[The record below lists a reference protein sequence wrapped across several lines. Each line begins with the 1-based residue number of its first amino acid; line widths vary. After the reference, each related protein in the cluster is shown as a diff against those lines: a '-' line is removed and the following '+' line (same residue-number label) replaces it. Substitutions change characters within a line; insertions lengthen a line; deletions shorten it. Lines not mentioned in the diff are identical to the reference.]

1 MPGPWAI
8 SIVAVAYV
16 GLLFAIARFGERHA
30 ARLRTGVWEPLIY
43 ASSLAVY
50 CASWTFYGSIAHA
63 AWSGL
68 GFALTYIGPILTLLL
83 GYPVLQKI
91 VRTAK
96 ANNATSIADFIG
108 ARYGKSQS
116 VAALV
121 TVVAVI
127 GLVPYVALQLQA
139 VSVTFDLSS
148 SNGQVLHTPGRAAA
162 ASSPLWRDTAF
173 YVTLLMAVFAVL
185 FGLNRVQSNERNPG
199 MMTAIAFESL
209 VKLGAFLALG
219 LFVTFGLFGGPAQL
233 GERVSALPHFVAAM
247 TVPHAYPHWIT
258 ITFLAGVAF
267 ICLPRQFHVAVVENV
282 RPASLRVA
290 AWAFPLYLVAFALFV
305 PVIAAGGLLTLPR
318 FTLAESFPLLLPM
331 RNGQP
336 LLALAVFIGGLSA
349 ATAMIIVEVVALSTM
364 ICNEIVMPLLS
375 RRAALGKGASANMPK
390 LVLRTRWLAAFGVL
404 LAAYGYYATTSA
416 RYSLAS
422 IGLISFVAVAQ
433 FAPALLAGLYW
444 RGAHRHGAVA
454 GIVGGCIVWAYAM
467 LLPSLPS
474 PGAAAS
480 AGVEAAGRL
489 PQILPALDPFT
500 TMVAWSLL
508 VNAALLVGVSLLARR
523 NESDRAQAELFVSG
537 GLPVGQSDPTT
548 PIHAGTYDEL
558 RRLAERVVGAE
569 QAARAF
575 AEPAERYNEKDLAA
589 LTERLLSGAVGAAS
603 AHIMVTAVL
612 RTHRNHFGTRRS
624 ILTDASE
631 AILFN
636 HDLLRATLENV
647 TQGIGMFD
655 AHGKLAAWNR
665 RLLEMLNIPEQHA
678 WVGAPLTLVLG
689 DCSKLG
695 LDPASAPGSEA
706 ARRSLAAQTCQHR
719 LADGRVFELQVN
731 PIHAGGFVLVC
742 TDVSEQMQTLEALR
756 NSDLQIREANELL
769 EQRVVERTRELTL
782 LNEQLAAA
790 KRAAEAANVGKTR
803 FFAAASHD
811 LLQPLHVARILT
823 GALSERYGAARGST
837 LKQLERALNSVDDL
851 LQTLL
856 DISKL
861 DTGAVQPQLQ
871 PVELQK
877 VLTGVCAS
885 FQPIAAQRGL
895 QLRMARSRAV
905 VSTDVALLRRILQ
918 NFLSNALRYTRR
930 GKVLVGCRRRA
941 GRVLIEVWDTGIGIP
956 GSQIDAI
963 FEEFRR
969 GAQND
974 PETPPGLGL
983 GLAIVDRIARMLQ
996 HPVQVR
1002 SWPGRGSVFSISLP
1016 VSTEAPLAQ
1025 LPGSDAQPRASLAH
1039 KVVLCVDN
1047 DPAVLVAM
1055 RTLLQGWSCE
1065 VVTATHVAD
1074 ARSQLEKLG
1083 TLPDIVLMDYHLE
1096 SDLTG
1101 LAALDS
1107 LSAHAGR
1114 RLPAILVTA
1123 NYTEVVRQEAD
1134 ARGYPVLNKPV
1145 RPGALRALMAQM
1157 LSRETRSRSLA
1168 S

>member
-1 MPGPWAI
+1 MLGPWAI
-8 SIVAVAYV
+8 SITAVAYV

-30 ARLRTGVWEPLIY
+30 ARLRSGAWEPLIY
-43 ASSLAVY
+43 ALSLAVY
-50 CASWTFYGSIAHA
+50 CASWTFYGSVGHA
-63 AWSGL
+63 VWTGL
-68 GFALTYIGPILTLLL
+68 GFSLTYIGPILTLLL

-91 VRTAK
+91 IRTAK

-139 VSVTFDLSS
+139 VSITFELLS
-148 SNGQVLHTPGRAAA
+148 SNGHLVRTVGHAAA
-162 ASSPLWRDTAF
+162 PGSPFWRDTAF
-173 YVTLLMAVFAVL
+173 YVTLLMAGFAVL
-185 FGLNRVQSNERNPG
+185 FGLRRVQSNERKPG
-199 MMTAIAFESL
+199 MMVAIAFESL

-219 LFVTFGLFGGPAQL
+219 LFVLFGLFGGPTPFV
-233 GERVSALPHFVAAM
+233 ERLSSLPYFVAGM

-258 ITFLAGVAF
+258 IALLASLAL

-305 PVIAAGGLLTLPR
+305 PVIAASGLLSLPR
-318 FTLAESFPLLLPM
+318 FTIAESFPLLLPL

-336 LLALAVFIGGLSA
+336 LLALVVFIGGLSA

-375 RRAALGKGASANMPK
+375 RRAALGGGASANMPK
-390 LVLRTRWLAAFGVL
+390 LVLRTRWLAALGVL
-404 LAAYGYYATTSA
+404 LAGYAYYAATST

-433 FAPALLAGLYW
+433 FAPALVAGLYW

-454 GIVGGCIVWAYAM
+454 GIVGGCVVWTYAM

-474 PGAAAS
+474 AS
-480 AGVEAAGRL
+480 TVASMGVEGAVRL
-489 PQILPALDPFT
+489 PQIFPALDPFT
-500 TMVAWSLL
+500 TTVAWSLA
-508 VNAALLVGVSLLARR
+508 VNVTLLVAVSLLARR
-523 NESDRAQAELFVSG
+523 SESDRVQAELFVSG
-537 GLPVGQSDPTT
+537 GVPAHLKDTGT
-548 PIHAGTYDEL
+548 PIQASTYDEL

-575 AEPAERYNEKDLAA
+575 AEPAERFGEKDLAA
-589 LTERLLSGAVGAAS
+589 LTERLLSGAIGAAS

-612 RTHRNHFGTRRS
+612 RRHGNHFGARRS
-624 ILTDASE
+624 ILSDASE

-665 RLLEMLNIPEQHA
+665 RFLEMLEIPEEHA
-678 WVGAPLTLVLG
+678 WVGAPLALVLG
-689 DCSKLG
+689 DCARLG
-695 LDPASAPGSEA
+695 LDPVKALGGHDSNLP
-706 ARRSLAAQTCQHR
+706 RSVQTGQHR

-731 PIHAGGFVLVC
+731 PIRAGGFVLVC
-742 TDVSEQMQTLEALR
+742 TDVSAQMQTLEALR

-769 EQRVVERTRELTL
+769 EQRVIERTSELTL

-877 VLTGVCAS
+877 VLTNVCAS
-885 FQPIAAQRGL
+885 FQPIAGQRGL
-895 QLRMARSRAV
+895 KLRMVRTRAV
-905 VSTDVALLRRILQ
+905 VMTDVALLRRILQ

-941 GRVLIEVWDTGIGIP
+941 GRVLIEVWDTGTGIP
-956 GSQIDAI
+956 GSQLDAI

-1002 SWPGRGSVFSISLP
+1002 SWPGRGSVFSISVP
-1016 VSTEAPLAQ
+1016 VSAEAPLAQ
-1025 LPGSDAQPRASLAH
+1025 LQGSDVQPRGSLAH

-1065 VVTATHVAD
+1065 VLTATHVVD
-1074 ARSQLEKLG
+1074 AWSQVKKLN